1 MCLLPFSRSK
11 DSGGSRNGRQDI
23 IQKVIELGRLRGF
36 VTFDQLNELL
46 PSATTEPEDIEVL
59 MEALRDEGINLI
71 DEDQS

>member
-1 MCLLPFSRSK
+1 M
-11 DSGGSRNGRQDI
+11 GRQDI

-36 VTFDQLNELL
+36 VTFDQLNEPL

>member
-1 MCLLPFSRSK
+1 M
-11 DSGGSRNGRQDI
+11 GRQDI

>member
-1 MCLLPFSRSK
+1 M
-11 DSGGSRNGRQDI
+11 GRQDI

-59 MEALRDEGINLI
+59 LEALRDEGINLI

>member
-1 MCLLPFSRSK
+1 M
-11 DSGGSRNGRQDI
+11 GRQEI

-46 PSATTEPEDIEVL
+46 PSATTEPEDIEIL
-59 MEALRDEGINLI
+59 MEALRDEGIDLI

>member
-1 MCLLPFSRSK
+1 MK
-11 DSGGSRNGRQDI
+11 RQDI
-23 IQKVIELGRLRGF
+23 IQKIIELGRLRGF

-59 MEALRDEGINLI
+59 MEALRDEEINLI

>member
-1 MCLLPFSRSK
+1 M
-11 DSGGSRNGRQDI
+11 GRQDI

-46 PSATTEPEDIEVL
+46 PSATTEQEDIEVL
-59 MEALRDEGINLI
+59 LEALRDEGINLI